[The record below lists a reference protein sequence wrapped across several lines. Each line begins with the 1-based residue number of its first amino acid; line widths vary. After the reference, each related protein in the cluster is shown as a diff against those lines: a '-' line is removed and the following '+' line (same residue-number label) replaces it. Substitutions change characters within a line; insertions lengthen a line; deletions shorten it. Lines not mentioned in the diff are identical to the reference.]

1 MRSAILSS
9 VAVLLAACA
18 TEGEARR
25 AKLDSAQQEA
35 RALARQERASSEQRA
50 TTTEQTVHG
59 CVMDVQG
66 NEIQIWTPQ
75 NQDLKL
81 DLSASMVRVDGQQG
95 SVAQIKPGS
104 DVRASYKMVGG
115 QAKALQIDVTSH

>member
-18 TEGEARR
+18 TREETRRGEIV
-25 AKLDSAQQEA
+25 SAQQEA
-35 RALARQERASSEQRA
+35 QALARQERVSTEQRA

-59 CVMDVQG
+59 RVMEVQG

-81 DLSASMVRVDGQQG
+81 DLSASMVRFDGQQG